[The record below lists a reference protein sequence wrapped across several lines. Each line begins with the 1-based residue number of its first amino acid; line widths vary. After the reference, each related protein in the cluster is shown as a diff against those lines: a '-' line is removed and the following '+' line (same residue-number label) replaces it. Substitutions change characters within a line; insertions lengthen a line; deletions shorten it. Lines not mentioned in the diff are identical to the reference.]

1 MLHPNQD
8 RSTMDIPKG
17 AVSRALAILKCLV
30 AEKAG
35 TRIQTLASKTGLNI
49 STTHR
54 ILQTLV
60 SERMVAFDP
69 DTRCYSIGTEC
80 VRLAA
85 GALGEGSLVSRISEI
100 AKVTAMA
107 LGETCAFYKYEPD
120 SQGMMVTVVEHGPNA
135 LGYNYEIGDR
145 GPVYA
150 GASGKAILAFLAGN
164 VIDSILK
171 KPLTPLTEATIV
183 DPAQLRQELEKIRR
197 VGYAISKAERAPHGT
212 GFAVPVILKSGSVV
226 GSVGLSIPF
235 FRFREDRLADSADM
249 LHDSARQIATVF
261 DIHSHEADQRDEHE

>member
-1 MLHPNQD
+1 
-8 RSTMDIPKG
+8 MDSPKG
-17 AVSRALAILKCLV
+17 AIARALAILKCLI

-35 TRIQTLASKTGLNI
+35 ARIQTLASKTGLNI

-100 AKVTAMA
+100 ARRTAMA
-107 LGETCAFYKYEPD
+107 LGETCAFYKYEPET
-120 SQGMMVTVVEHGPNA
+120 QGMMVTVVEHGPNA

-145 GPVYA
+145 GPVNA
-150 GASGKAILAFLAGN
+150 GASGKAILAFMESQVIETILA
-164 VIDSILK
+164 
-171 KPLTPLTEATIV
+171 KPLAPLTESTIV
-183 DPAQLRQELEKIRR
+183 DPVQLRQELEKIRR

-212 GFAVPVILKSGSVV
+212 GFAVPVLLASGRVV

-235 FRFREDRLADSADM
+235 FRFREDRLVASAEI
-249 LHDSARQIATVF
+249 LHGRAREIATVF
-261 DIHSHEADQRDEHE
+261 DIHEGDQGDEHE